1 MVRIVGMPGPTA
13 ASAVPVGRA
22 RTLAQVYRH
31 FGEVDAAETSPL
43 YERVAVALSES
54 DEALRAIEAAP
65 ARKRHPTVILA
76 ALHDLA
82 LAGRAP
88 ALAAAYAAA
97 DGDAAAGA
105 AIDTLLRMTD
115 SVVAIAVRRQTRTNE
130 TGRCAVLYP
139 AIAEAARRVGANA
152 VGLID
157 VGCSAGLNLNVDRV
171 GITYSNG
178 QSLGDPSSP
187 VQLSSSIVGDRPI
200 PTRAMPEVVARV
212 GVDLDPVDVTDADD
226 ARWLR
231 ACLWPDQPERVA
243 RLEAEMALA
252 ATAPPLLLQGDAVEV
267 VPDAFARVPADA
279 LPVVTTTWA
288 LSHFPLE
295 SRLRFLHRLDEA
307 AAGRAVA
314 WVSAEGVGVAPTIP
328 TLGDRR
334 ASGHSII
341 GLAVFDRSALRAEAI
356 GRCWSQGRL
365 LAWLADSYL
374 SCQCHESRSWQSL
387 ILLGSGFSIF
397 GGAPHRVR
405 VSVGRRPEVGLARC
419 AASDQ
424 GRRSARTQNSFPSGS
439 ASTTQLSSPWPT
451 SACRAPRSSRRRT
464 SSSCSLSVG
473 LTSRWSLFLTV
484 LPSGTCANV
493 NVGGTGPRWFLPSG
507 TIGEPIVTIPSSSS
521 CTS

>member
-1 MVRIVGMPGPTA
+1 MARIVRMPGPTA
-13 ASAVPVGRA
+13 GSAVPVGRA

-97 DGDAAAGA
+97 DGDAAPGA

-115 SVVAIAVRRQTRTNE
+115 SVLAIAVRRRTRPNG
-130 TGRCAVLYP
+130 TGRCPVLYP

-212 GVDLDPVDVTDADD
+212 GVDPDPVEGPAAHDT
-226 ARWLR
+226 RWFG
-231 ACLWPDQPERVA
+231 ACLWPDQPERAA

-341 GLAVFDRSALRAEAI
+341 GLAVFDRSGPSASAGRGAACWRGWHTPSSTPLGWVGCWVQPWGRAGQGALAEGTRAGPTGE
-356 GRCWSQGRL
+356 QEL
-365 LAWLADSYL
+365 QLAQCLEGGQADARAFGS
-374 SCQCHESRSWQSL
+374 SRSKVTKACATDTRVTWWCQPCQERPSKWSSPSASFSSRESCSTRQRTL
-387 ILLGSGFSIF
+387 ARPTSCSRAGVSGRFATQDLPGSG
-397 GGAPHRVR
+397 R
-405 VSVGRRPEVGLARC
+405 
-419 AASDQ
+419 
-424 GRRSARTQNSFPSGS
+424 
-439 ASTTQLSSPWPT
+439 
-451 SACRAPRSSRRRT
+451 
-464 SSSCSLSVG
+464 
-473 LTSRWSLFLTV
+473 
-484 LPSGTCANV
+484 
-493 NVGGTGPRWFLPSG
+493 
-507 TIGEPIVTIPSSSS
+507 
-521 CTS
+521 